1 MAERPPD
8 RGHRVA
14 PHTADAIIEA
24 WGPTAGAC
32 LEEAVAAFVG
42 IFACARSGDAG
53 EQRDFRVGPGS
64 PEELVVLLLEEVLVD
79 VEVHGAVAIAAHV
92 DVEGDGRLAGTL
104 TTVPVD
110 AVEVVGPLPK
120 GVSYHRL
127 TFGRDDGMWRCRA
140 TVDV

>member
-1 MAERPPD
+1 M
-8 RGHRVA
+8 RGHRVG

-42 IFACARSGDAG
+42 IFADVRGADAG
-53 EQRDFRVGPGS
+53 EERAFQVGPGS

-79 VEVHGAVAIAAHV
+79 VEVRGAVACAAHV
-92 DVEGDGRLAGTL
+92 EIEEHSRLVGTL
-104 TTVPVD
+104 TTVSVD

-127 TFGRDDGMWRCRA
+127 TFGPDDGTWRCRA
-140 TVDV
+140 TIDV